1 MPKRIYLDNHATTP
15 VDPRVLEAMLPWLGE
30 KFGNASSR
38 QHSFG
43 WEAEQAVEKAR
54 GQVAA
59 LIGAAASEIVFTSG
73 ATESD
78 NLAIKGV
85 AEARAEPGGHLVT
98 MATEHKAVLD
108 PARRLESRGWRVTRL
123 RPRGDGL
130 LDLDELAAVIADDT
144 ALVSVMYANNETGVV
159 QPMREIGALCR
170 ERGVALHSDAV
181 QAVGKIPVDV
191 ERDGIGVLSLSAH
204 KMYGP
209 KGVGAL
215 YVRRRGRRVELAPQL
230 DGGGQERGLRAGTLN
245 VPGIVG
251 LGAACELCRLEM
263 EAESARL
270 GALRDKLA
278 AALETG
284 LDGVQVN
291 GSRARRLPHNLNM
304 SFAGVDGEALLMSV
318 PEVALSGGSACASA
332 SPEPSHVL
340 RAMGVPDALA
350 RAAIRFSLGR
360 FNTEEEIEYAA
371 GRVIAAVR
379 RLRALGPLAPLVEVG
394 RG

>member
-1 MPKRIYLDNHATTP
+1 MRKRVYLDNHATTP
-15 VDPRVLEAMLPWLGE
+15 VDPRVLEAMLPWLRE

-59 LIGAAASEIVFTSG
+59 LIGAAANEIVFTSG

-85 AEARAEPGGHLVT
+85 AEARAEPGGHMVT

-108 PARRLESRGWRVTRL
+108 PAKRLETRGWRVTWL

-130 LDLDELAAVIADDT
+130 LDVDELAAVIADDT

-159 QPMREIGALCR
+159 QPMPEIGALCR
-170 ERGVALHSDAV
+170 ARGVTLHSDAV

-191 ERDGIGVLSLSAH
+191 ERDGIGLLSLSAH

-209 KGVGAL
+209 QGVGAL
-215 YVRRRGRRVELAPQL
+215 YARRRGRRVELVPQV

-251 LGAACELCRLEM
+251 LGVACELCRLEM
-263 EAESARL
+263 EAEGARL
-270 GALRDKLA
+270 GALRDRLA
-278 AALETG
+278 ATLEAG
-284 LDGVQVN
+284 LEGVQVN
-291 GSRARRLPHNLNM
+291 GSRERRLPHNLNM
-304 SFAGVDGEALLMSV
+304 SFAGVDGEALLMGV

-332 SPEPSHVL
+332 SLEPSHVL
-340 RAMGVPDALA
+340 RAMGVPDVLA

-360 FNTEEEIEYAA
+360 FNTEEEIDYAA

-379 RLRALGPLAPLVEVG
+379 RLQQGTA
-394 RG
+394 